1 MQVSAQGLEQRFTAA
16 AVAFMRG
23 RLEAGMEQLVNS
35 ETGRTLLPQFK
46 GVYLTDCT
54 RLVWGKA
61 GVKLGVRWE
70 LQHGQLRA
78 SLSEIKAHDQKAAVV
93 ATPLPTGS
101 LHLGDLGFYNLK
113 QFAQWNAQGVY
124 WLTRFKVGTTV
135 YTPAGEPLDLLTFL
149 GTVPLPVNLPVR
161 VGVKQH
167 VAAYLVVAAT
177 PDDAYHQRLARL
189 QEQAR
194 LDQRPISLRQA
205 AYAGWTIYLTNYPH
219 FDLCPGASAG
229 A

>member
-177 PDDAYHQRLARL
+177 PDDASPACRSRH
-189 QEQAR
+189 
-194 LDQRPISLRQA
+194 D
-205 AYAGWTIYLTNYPH
+205 LTNVRSP
-219 FDLCPGASAG
+219 FVKPPMRAG
-229 A
+229 QSI